1 MLRDLREGR
10 SMLGLLPEGVDS
22 SLLRSALLDGLEHF
36 LHIEKIAISDLDAQ
50 MPAAALGQAMRVDWN
65 ASTTP
70 RTVENLLK
78 KASLPEVLFLEDFN
92 ELTEKGR
99 VQWLQFMARWAR
111 ECQGGDYADTSPPAL
126 CLLAEA
132 AKVPY
137 SFSSTKT
144 PLLSIHVWRGI
155 PATAEMQMLCQRV
168 GGQDTTPLRYWKEY
182 TIPSIAGSDLELAD
196 YLWEEEY
203 CDGRTLAVVLK
214 AFAEKRDWNQAELQA
229 YPVHGP
235 PQGTAYELY
244 DRPLSSSLHRAWSRG
259 IVHWT
264 KYGLDC
270 NSAVLAMLGE
280 QEALD
285 FRLWRGLNEFISPS
299 IERTRLALCDHFTK
313 SYGPDWP
320 LWKKPESNIESQAVS
335 ETPFAC
341 SWGHLKFLLDDCP
354 ELAQEKRRWYRLV
367 QCLWRIRN
375 ELSHGNPISLQ
386 EYEEFCRAT

>member
-1 MLRDLREGR
+1 ME
-10 SMLGLLPEGVDS
+10 
-22 SLLRSALLDGLEHF
+22 
-36 LHIEKIAISDLDAQ
+36 
-50 MPAAALGQAMRVDWN
+50 
-65 ASTTP
+65 
-70 RTVENLLK
+70 
-78 KASLPEVLFLEDFN
+78 
-92 ELTEKGR
+92 
-99 VQWLQFMARWAR
+99 RWTR
-111 ECQGGDYADTSPPAL
+111 ECQGEDYDDTSPPAL

-132 AKVPY
+132 AKVPH
-137 SFSSTKT
+137 SFSSRNG

-155 PATAEMQMLCQRV
+155 PTTAEMQMLCQSA

-214 AFAEKRDWNQAELQA
+214 AFAKRRDWKKADLKA
-229 YPVHGP
+229 YPVYGS
-235 PQGTAYELY
+235 PQGTAYGLY
-244 DRPLSSSLHRAWSRG
+244 DRPLSNNLHRAWSQG

-270 NSAVLAMLGE
+270 NSVVLAMLDE

-299 IERTRLALCDHFTK
+299 IELTRLALCDHFTK
-313 SYGPDWP
+313 SYGPNWP
-320 LWKKPESNIESQAVS
+320 LWKEPESNIESQAVS

-341 SWGHLKFLLDDCP
+341 SWGHLKSLLDDCP
-354 ELAQEKRRWYRLV
+354 ELTKEKGRWYRLV
-367 QCLWRIRN
+367 QHLWRIRN

-386 EYEEFCRAT
+386 EYVEFCRVT